1 MQNYIDTVLSQWG
14 NSPNILAL
22 LESWNDSLDPGVN
35 IDDFYAKV
43 WDIDTAQGYGLDV
56 WGRIVGVSRV
66 VTVQTTIDA
75 FGFEEATDAQPFGQE
90 AFYSGPVTEN
100 YSLSDD
106 AFRALIL
113 VKALA
118 NLSNSSIQAYNT
130 MLMQLFPGRGNAYV
144 VDNKDMSANV
154 VFEFALS
161 DYEKAIIEQSGAF
174 APPTGVLFNV
184 VITGTY
190 SYHSAVLGH
199 ALLGAAILAT
209 TP

>member
-1 MQNYIDTVLSQWG
+1 MQNYIDTVLSQFG

-22 LESWNDSLDPGVN
+22 LESWNDSLDPGVD

-66 VTVQTTIDA
+66 LTVPGSITTISWY
-75 FGFEEATDAQPFGQE
+75 EADNVGWGQ
-90 AFYSGPVTEN
+90 APWYSGPVTSN

-106 AFRALIL
+106 TFRALIL

-118 NLSNSSIQAYNT
+118 NISNSSIQAYNT
-130 MLMQLFPGRGNAYV
+130 MLMQLFPSRGNAYV